1 MSHRIQII
9 LWMVF
14 ALLLPVS
21 LRTEMVE
28 IRHENFVIMYD
39 ANDERSAKFLWKT
52 LQKVNPSLQEFF
64 HLKLQQ
70 RIVIYWPARQMDFQ
84 NIIPTHLPD
93 WVQGLYLP
101 QQKKIVLRRTVG
113 MNQSD
118 DLSQVLTHELSHL
131 YLHQLLGDIPIP
143 TWFNEGLAEYLS
155 GKKINIS
162 EGVILANAIFSGRW
176 IELEVI
182 DSLYS
187 FSHPHAQLAYIES
200 YTAVR
205 FLEKYIQI
213 KGLNWT
219 NFFDI
224 IRAFGFEK
232 ALTEVSGMDGIDF
245 EIKWYRDLKEKYQ
258 WFIIFNWENI
268 IWITLV
274 LILIGAMYAVRYR
287 NRKILLEWD
296 KEEMMEEEPQNV
308 YHLSD
313 KN

>member
-1 MSHRIQII
+1 M
-9 LWMVF
+9 WMVF
-14 ALLLPVS
+14 ALLLPYS
-21 LRTEMVE
+21 LKTEMVE
-28 IRHENFVIMYD
+28 IRYDNFIIRYD
-39 ANDERSAKFLWKT
+39 SNDERSAKFLWKT
-52 LQKVNPSLQEFF
+52 LQKVHPSLQEFF

-70 RIVIYWPARQMDFQ
+70 RIVIYWPARQTDFQ
-84 NIIPTHLPD
+84 NIIPTQLPD
-93 WVQGLYLP
+93 WVQGVYLP
-101 QQKKIVLRRTVG
+101 QQKKIVLRRTAG
-113 MNQSD
+113 MNPSD
-118 DLSQVLTHELSHL
+118 DLSRVMTHELTHL

-143 TWFNEGLAEYLS
+143 TWFNEGFAEYLS
-155 GKKINIS
+155 GKEINIS
-162 EGVILANAIFSGRW
+162 EGVILANAIFSGQW
-176 IELEVI
+176 IELEAI

-187 FSHPHAQLAYIES
+187 FSHHYAQLAYIES

-224 IRAFGFEK
+224 IRAFGFKK

-274 LILIGAMYAVRYR
+274 LILIGAMYAIRYR

-296 KEEMMEEEPQNV
+296 KEEMMEEEPQDL